1 MPNTKVI
8 ITKDC
13 VDLNGQVA
21 EIVSDYITSN
31 WEQIYIIQT
40 YDNSRIVL
48 HEDEFEPLLRLAN

>member
-13 VDLNGQVA
+13 VELNGQVA

-31 WEQIYIIQT
+31 WEQKYIIQT
-40 YDNSRIVL
+40 NDKSRITL
-48 HEDEFEPLLRLAN
+48 HEGEFEPLLKLVI

>member
-13 VDLNGQVA
+13 FELNGQVA
-21 EIVSDYITSN
+21 EIVSDYITTN

-40 YDNSRIVL
+40 NDNLRITL
-48 HEDEFEPLLRLAN
+48 HEGEFEPLLKLVV